1 MTEFILAII
10 IVAMMVFI
18 YLRDKDHDKQ
28 INQLI
33 KGIIAKNPQDM
44 VNLTLAEKTR
54 IEMEDKPP
62 LGPTQDDFTALGSI
76 DDGLFDRMITDQ
88 LKPDSGRFG
97 PTESPTDESTE

>member
-1 MTEFILAII
+1 MTEVILGIVILA
-10 IVAMMVFI
+10 MMAFI

-54 IEMEDKPP
+54 IEMEEKPP
-62 LGPTQDDFTALGSI
+62 LGPTSDEFVQLGST
-76 DDGLFDRMITDQ
+76 DAELFDAMIRKTNADNGQ
-88 LKPDSGRFG
+88 SEDGSPY
-97 PTESPTDESTE
+97 ESDPER